1 MIQGKKEKEK
11 EAYRRRIRRTL
22 FWRRYGNAIT
32 ISLMV
37 GLAVAS
43 LFVAMLW
50 RAHADK
56 KERER
61 AAAVLSQ
68 MPKGDAFSVS
78 PILLEPSMLPA
89 YAGEDYV
96 TLNENVPGFNLY
108 DLQHFTGESYSPLDA
123 LGRCGPAMAL
133 LHRSMMPKEE
143 RGEIGD
149 VKPTGWVQKKY
160 EGVVESTPPYLYN
173 RCHLIAYA
181 LTGQNA
187 NEKNLITGTRHFNA
201 DAMLYFEIQV
211 MEYLEHNDAH
221 VLYRVTPYF
230 QGTELLARGVEMEA
244 YSVEDGGRGLCFHVF
259 VYNTQPGIT
268 LDYATGESHAD

>member
-78 PILLEPSMLPA
+78 
-89 YAGEDYV
+89 
-96 TLNENVPGFNLY
+96 
-108 DLQHFTGESYSPLDA
+108 
-123 LGRCGPAMAL
+123 
-133 LHRSMMPKEE
+133 
-143 RGEIGD
+143 
-149 VKPTGWVQKKY
+149 
-160 EGVVESTPPYLYN
+160 
-173 RCHLIAYA
+173 
-181 LTGQNA
+181 
-187 NEKNLITGTRHFNA
+187 
-201 DAMLYFEIQV
+201 
-211 MEYLEHNDAH
+211 
-221 VLYRVTPYF
+221 
-230 QGTELLARGVEMEA
+230 
-244 YSVEDGGRGLCFHVF
+244 
-259 VYNTQPGIT
+259 
-268 LDYATGESHAD
+268 